1 MRDSEDEVGKVGK
14 VGEVGEVGEVDEVD
28 EASEVGGWRIIGQES
43 YSYYEV
49 VHILMAEKL
58 G

>member
-1 MRDSEDEVGKVGK
+1 MGKVGK
-14 VGEVGEVGEVDEVD
+14 VGEVGEVDEVDEAGGVG